1 MDILRQIIEI
11 DKAAAARVEALREE
25 QSRKLEESGKAAAQ
39 ANEQLISSER
49 KKLEDYR
56 AAQEAALTEK
66 QGGAD
71 AAKAEQIKR
80 IDDIFSAHRDEWT
93 SEIIEKVTGV

>member
-1 MDILRQIIEI
+1 MDILQQIIEI

-39 ANEQLISSER
+39 ANEQLISGER
-49 KKLEDYR
+49 KKLEEYR
-56 AAQEAALTEK
+56 AAQEAALAEK

-71 AAKAEQIKR
+71 AAKAERIKR
-80 IDDIFSAHRDEWT
+80 IDDIFAAHKDEWT